1 MISTKNRT
9 IRYAGFDP
17 GSGFGSLIITSI
29 MIEDGKIVEKHP
41 PLKLT
46 IPSLIGNANFAKF
59 TNDRATKTTATLA
72 DVMRENEMALGYN
85 RKEYFIGPLAETEG
99 TNTTSAKGALKRYTD
114 IHSRLLFL
122 AMYAS
127 LVDDEDSEVRLVTG
141 APMSLFDRDT
151 RAAIKK
157 NLEGEHPFTFNGKE
171 HVVRVK
177 VGTVTREG
185 VKALSLYGNAKAR
198 QGIIDIGERTTDI
211 GQTDGQTP
219 INRWCKAETYGVGKV
234 IDTLINEVRARY
246 KRSLRISEARAI
258 LKAYTDERPIP
269 PVKVGKTPIPEEE
282 IIAIIEGAKSS
293 EWNAIDT
300 FTDATWNEEGTEV
313 GSNLELILC
322 IGGGAKVWQHEL
334 KAKFPQAIF
343 PQDSDLFPG
352 ESEEAILIAN
362 AEAYHNLA
370 FDLEDIDPNI
380 WKG

>member
-1 MISTKNRT
+1 MIASKTRT
-9 IRYAGFDP
+9 IRYVGWDP
-17 GSGFGSLIITSI
+17 GSGFGSIILTTI
-29 MIEDGKIVEKHP
+29 ILEDGNIIEKHP

-46 IPSLIGNANFAKF
+46 LPSLIGNTNFTKF

-72 DVMRENEMALGYN
+72 DVMHTGEIALGYN
-85 RKEYFIGPLAETEG
+85 SKEYFIGHLAETEG

-114 IHSRLLFL
+114 IHSRLLL
-122 AMYAS
+122 LGMYGS
-127 LVDDEDSEVRLVTG
+127 LVDDEESEVRLVTG

-157 NLEGEHPFTFNGKE
+157 NREGEDPFSFNGKQRI
-171 HVVRVK
+171 VKIK

-219 INRWCKAETYGVGKV
+219 INRWCKAEVYGVGKV
-234 IDTLINEVRARY
+234 IDTLINDIRTHY

-258 LKAYTDERPIP
+258 LKAFTDDRPIP
-269 PVKVGKTPIPEEE
+269 IVKIGKTPIPENE
-282 IIAIIEGAKSS
+282 IISFIVAAKSS

-300 FTDATWNEEGTEV
+300 FIDATWNEEGTEV
-313 GSNLELILC
+313 GSSLELILC
-322 IGGGAKVWQHEL
+322 IGGGAKVWQKEL
-334 KAKFPQAIF
+334 KAKFPQTIF
-343 PQDSDLFPG
+343 PQESDLFPG
-352 ESEEAILIAN
+352 IDDEAILIAN

-370 FDLEDIDPNI
+370 FDLEEIDTTI
-380 WKG
+380 WNG